1 MAICKKN
8 FFTFILFLIITSIL
22 TSNVFGGVNDLKISK
37 KNLIIIKYDIFF
49 LKYQHRV
56 LSRDFNFMVK
66 YQNIE
71 HDIEIDDLGNIKIN
85 IFAKMD
91 VLRYTKKK
99 KYKPKLADCNIIRNK
114 ILLNKLG
121 YSLFTLKKNYSIS
134 ENELFSAVKEKIYNF
149 IELNDKDIDNLID
162 STVINITIIHP
173 IKKFN
178 INCSG
183 KISELELS

>member
-1 MAICKKN
+1 MAICKKK

-99 KYKPKLADCNIIRNK
+99 KI
-114 ILLNKLG
+114 
-121 YSLFTLKKNYSIS
+121 
-134 ENELFSAVKEKIYNF
+134 
-149 IELNDKDIDNLID
+149 
-162 STVINITIIHP
+162 
-173 IKKFN
+173 
-178 INCSG
+178 
-183 KISELELS
+183 